1 MLLSTTV
8 KKSHTVT
15 KKGCDDTRSAPLGWP
30 SCSHIHVHVHSPQ
43 IKVLRWTRAMAP
55 SVCTQTH
62 LCPGKPTSQ
71 RATGTPCSCTSL
83 RRPSLPAS
91 TVCVS
96 SEARG
101 AIPTLCSFQGRM
113 LIVCGDFHAV
123 KNFMPINGNS
133 VHVGVP
139 MGRRKRERRGGGVH
153 MFVHICT
160 IRSCSEGKRPD
171 GEVDSFAF
179 KVQLS
184 DYVYAAIGQLVPGM
198 FEHTKATCRMVAQ
211 NSISL
216 LSCIK

>member
-1 MLLSTTV
+1 MNTSWAVGSSCLSAIVSTLRMINYYISPHMLLSTTV

-15 KKGCDDTRSAPLGWP
+15 KKGCDDTRSAPLVWP

-113 LIVCGDFHAV
+113 LIVCGDLPCSQELHA
-123 KNFMPINGNS
+123 N
-133 VHVGVP
+133 
-139 MGRRKRERRGGGVH
+139 
-153 MFVHICT
+153 
-160 IRSCSEGKRPD
+160 
-171 GEVDSFAF
+171 
-179 KVQLS
+179 
-184 DYVYAAIGQLVPGM
+184 
-198 FEHTKATCRMVAQ
+198 
-211 NSISL
+211 
-216 LSCIK
+216 